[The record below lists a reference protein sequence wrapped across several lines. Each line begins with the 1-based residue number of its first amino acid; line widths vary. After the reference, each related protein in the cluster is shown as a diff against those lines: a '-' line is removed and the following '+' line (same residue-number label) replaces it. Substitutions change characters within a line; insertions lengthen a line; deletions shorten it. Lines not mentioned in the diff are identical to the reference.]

1 MGSCYHEKLWLKLND
16 EIKMYS
22 LCNLLV
28 CFEKIDE
35 ANLHRRCIEGDS
47 RCVINMLLGQRTID
61 QEIFVVVQ
69 DAFRLQRCFDSCLFG
84 FVKRAYNNVAHVVS
98 SHGCS
103 GEGVVS
109 WSDSP
114 PVWLLS
120 ALMADSSLNC
130 CLFFY

>member
-1 MGSCYHEKLWLKLND
+1 MQPPGLFW
-16 EIKMYS
+16 
-22 LCNLLV
+22 
-28 CFEKIDE
+28 KIDE

-47 RCVINMLLGQRTID
+47 RCTINMLLGQRTID

-69 DAFRLQRCFDSCLFG
+69 DVFRLQRCFDSCLFG
-84 FVKRAYNNVAHVVS
+84 FVKGAYNIVAHVVA

-120 ALMADSSLNC
+120 ALMADRCLKC
-130 CLFFY
+130 CLIFY